1 MKNWWIKRVQL
12 QDSITAHHERTK
24 VALNLQENVEG
35 LLECREESEGSI
47 QFTYLQREIHEEIG
61 GASARRDATWWCW
74 FDHGSSERRLLGTK
88 AQTVGKVDSNG
99 LLGL

>member
-1 MKNWWIKRVQL
+1 MSGKNP
-12 QDSITAHHERTK
+12 
-24 VALNLQENVEG
+24 
-35 LLECREESEGSI
+35 REISSLP
-47 QFTYLQREIHEEIG
+47 TLQRATHEEIG

-88 AQTVGKVDSNG
+88 VQTVGKVDSNG